1 MVRASSD
8 RGVIKGDGFIV
19 PLVGGDA
26 SAAWGQPSPITLSPF
41 GGNGKG
47 GVSMNGD
54 GIVLG
59 EKIRP
64 NGGEVLEGF
73 VPEDWEVH
81 GLRDGTCMATH
92 WGRGVKFVVQLD
104 ELGYSAR
111 MIVEVENIDL
121 GFAEVEK
128 LGCEAMTAALLNTNA
143 PDWGPSPFGIRTQL
157 N

>member
-1 MVRASSD
+1 
-8 RGVIKGDGFIV
+8 
-19 PLVGGDA
+19 
-26 SAAWGQPSPITLSPF
+26 
-41 GGNGKG
+41 
-47 GVSMNGD
+47 MNGD
-54 GIVLG
+54 GFVLG

-73 VPEDWEVH
+73 VPEDWEVQ

-104 ELGYSAR
+104 EVGYSAR
-111 MIVEVENIDL
+111 MVVEVENIDL